1 MKMSSR
7 KFVRRWVGGVSA
19 VTLSVAVW
27 LVALAGPASA
37 AGGLVVNDLDHG
49 STALGLAQ
57 SLAGPGVTI
66 SNVAFTGAN
75 NAAGTFSGGTGIVG
89 FDSGLVMGTG
99 SVQTQPNAGLCA
111 KGVEGP
117 NTCDS
122 NTTSNSAPGDPQL
135 DTLAGVPTNDA
146 AVLQFDFVPAAS
158 KIQFSYI
165 FSSDEYPEFA
175 NTAFND
181 TFAFFVNNQNCALV
195 PNTNLPVSVNTING
209 GNPLGTNPQNSQFY
223 VDNHFV
229 DSATPSALNT
239 EMDGLTTVLTCSAD
253 VTAGQTNHMKLA
265 IADGSDSVLDS
276 NVFLKADSLTSGTQ
290 IATSLSGGSQSGKS
304 ITVPAGTAVSDTA
317 TLTGTNIS
325 TAGGT
330 VGYTQY
336 TNSTCTDGATSA
348 GTKTVTNGVV
358 PASDALT
365 PTAGTYYWQ
374 ASYSGDAS
382 NNAVISGCD
391 EVLTVTPVA
400 VNQPPVL
407 TPANG
412 SVQYSDA
419 ITPFNVTGTDPE
431 NDPLTL
437 TASGLPANLIFTD
450 NHNGT
455 GTVSGTATAT
465 PAVYT
470 VTYSASDGTNPP
482 VTATAT
488 VTVTK
493 EDCTLTMPSTVL
505 SSATGPT
512 VLKASMGE
520 PDASLGDR
528 SNKTITF
535 AGLDSSLTPVGPFT
549 ATTDASGNASA
560 SAALGAGVYT
570 INAAFA
576 GDAFYNPCAT
586 TSDTIV
592 TVSPA
597 GFKVTGG
604 GWISN
609 GVGRTSFGFNAVSD
623 VTGLHGQLQ
632 IRTQD
637 KGNFHGNVVLTLS
650 GTANTAQ
657 WTGNGSWNGVSGY
670 KFTVAVV
677 DAGTSGKKGDTISI
691 TIMNPAGT
699 STVFN
704 TGGSVPLKGG
714 NIVVH

>member
-1 MKMSSR
+1 VPRHRKMLA
-7 KFVRRWVGGVSA
+7 GALGA
-19 VTLSVAVW
+19 T
-27 LVALAGPASA
+27 LVAALALTVNPSLASA

-57 SLAGPGVTI
+57 SLAGPGVAI
-66 SNVAFTGAN
+66 SNVAFTGTN

-89 FDSGLVMGTG
+89 FDSGLVLGTG

-117 NTCDS
+117 NTCDG
-122 NTTSNSAPGDPQL
+122 NTTNNSAPGDTDL
-135 DTLAGVPTNDA
+135 NTLSGVQTYDA
-146 AVLQFDFVPAAS
+146 AVLQFDFTPAAN
-158 KIQFSYI
+158 KIQFSYV
-165 FSSDEYPEFA
+165 FSSDEYPEYA
-175 NTAFND
+175 NSSYND
-181 TFAFFVNNQNCALV
+181 TFAFLVNGQNCALV

-400 VNQPPVL
+400 ANQPPTGSTGGPYTGIEGSATSITGTASDPDAGDVL
-407 TPANG
+407 STTWSAT
-412 SVQYSDA
+412 SLS
-419 ITPFNVTGTDPE
+419 GTDPGAACTFG
-431 NDPLTL
+431 DVHALST
-437 TASGLPANLIFTD
+437 
-450 NHNGT
+450 
-455 GTVSGTATAT
+455 
-465 PAVYT
+465 T
-470 VTYSASDGTNPP
+470 VTCNDNGVFTLKLAINDGHNPP
-482 VTATAT
+482 VEVSTTLTVANANPVVTITSPSDLSIVGIGTSVPLSASFTDAGSNDTQVCSIDWGDTSVTAGVVSGKTCTGSHSYTAIGTYPVT
-488 VTVTK
+488 VTVT
-493 EDCTLTMPSTVL
+493 DDNGGIGTASITLVINDA
-505 SSATGPT
+505 AT
-512 VLKASMGE
+512 
-520 PDASLGDR
+520 
-528 SNKTITF
+528 
-535 AGLDSSLTPVGPFT
+535 
-549 ATTDASGNASA
+549 
-560 SAALGAGVYT
+560 
-570 INAAFA
+570 
-576 GDAFYNPCAT
+576 
-586 TSDTIV
+586 
-592 TVSPA
+592 
-597 GFKVTGG
+597 KVTGG
-604 GWISN
+604 GFITD
-609 GVGRTSFGFNAVSD
+609 GGRTSFGFVATSQPD
-623 VTGLHGQLQ
+623 ASLLGQLQ
-632 IRTQD
+632 VTTPGKNR
-637 KGNFHGNVVLTLS
+637 FHGATVSTLNVS
-650 GTANTAQ
+650 GKTAN
-657 WTGNGSWNGVSGY
+657 WTGTGSWNGTSGY
-670 KFTVAVV
+670 TFTVSVV
-677 DAGTSGKKGDTISI
+677 DNGQGGKNKTPDTITITIRNAAHVVVFTTSG
-691 TIMNPAGT
+691 A
-699 STVFN
+699 
-704 TGGSVPLKGG
+704 LKGG
-714 NIVVH
+714 NIVVHS

>member
-1 MKMSSR
+1 MPRHR
-7 KFVRRWVGGVSA
+7 KVLAGALGA
-19 VTLSVAVW
+19 T
-27 LVALAGPASA
+27 LVAALALTVNPSLASA

-49 STALGLAQ
+49 STARGLAQ

-66 SNVAFTGAN
+66 SNVAFTGTN

-99 SVQTQPNAGLCA
+99 SVQTQPNAGPCA

-122 NTTSNSAPGDPQL
+122 NTTNNSAPGDTDL
-135 DTLAGVPTNDA
+135 NTLSGVRTYDA

-175 NTAFND
+175 NDVFND

-195 PNTNLPVSVNTING
+195 PNANLPVSVNTING
-209 GNPLGTNPQNSQFY
+209 GNPLGTNPQNSQFF

-239 EMDGLTTVLTCSAD
+239 EMDGLTTVLTCSAN

-265 IADGSDSVLDS
+265 IADGSDSFVDS

-400 VNQPPVL
+400 VAPSITTDTLPAATVGTAYSKTVTTTGTAPITFTVSSGALPGGLVL
-407 TPANG
+407 NSSTGVVSGTPTSVG
-412 SVQYSDA
+412 SV
-419 ITPFNVTGTDPE
+419 TF
-431 NDPLTL
+431 TL
-437 TASGLPANLIFTD
+437 TATNSAGTDSKAYTVAVAAAAVAPSITTDTLPAATVGTAYSATVTAT
-450 NHNGT
+450 GT
-455 GTVSGTATAT
+455 GPVTFTVSAGALPGGLVLGSSTGVVSGTPTSAGSATFTLTAT
-465 PAVYT
+465 N
-470 VTYSASDGTNPP
+470 SAG
-482 VTATAT
+482 A
-488 VTVTK
+488 
-493 EDCTLTMPSTVL
+493 
-505 SSATGPT
+505 
-512 VLKASMGE
+512 
-520 PDASLGDR
+520 
-528 SNKTITF
+528 
-535 AGLDSSLTPVGPFT
+535 DSK
-549 ATTDASGNASA
+549 D
-560 SAALGAGVYT
+560 Y
-570 INAAFA
+570 
-576 GDAFYNPCAT
+576 
-586 TSDTIV
+586 
-592 TVSPA
+592 
-597 GFKVTGG
+597 
-604 GWISN
+604 
-609 GVGRTSFGFNAVSD
+609 
-623 VTGLHGQLQ
+623 
-632 IRTQD
+632 
-637 KGNFHGNVVLTLS
+637 
-650 GTANTAQ
+650 
-657 WTGNGSWNGVSGY
+657 
-670 KFTVAVV
+670 TVAV
-677 DAGTSGKKGDTISI
+677 AAI
-691 TIMNPAGT
+691 TKTAAAAPVLAFTGFDVLLWGVGGVLALLVGAVLLVLVAKYRRSHPA
-699 STVFN
+699 
-704 TGGSVPLKGG
+704 
-714 NIVVH
+714 